1 VTTTH
6 LTPQEIA
13 DVFTTGFG
21 DGIREISV
29 REWAEG
35 SKKTKNTFIWIRL
48 DRNIFRDAVLR
59 LVEID
64 YPHLGVISGSD
75 TGDGIEL
82 LYHFLIYFGVSGA
95 EIMVTLAVPLPKSDL
110 RIPTISDIIPGAVYT
125 EREKQEMLGIDVVG
139 IPDNRGLFLPSDF
152 PAGVYPWRKDD
163 TGIRDDMIKNL
174 WAVGRPTDRPA
185 PYVPPKEEK
194 EPAPRKAP
202 ATKDDGAGAEKTAPE
217 GGTGQAALP
226 EDEEAQTSQSEHETG
241 DESAGK
247 EVNTDE

>member
-13 DVFTTGFG
+13 DVFTSGFG
-21 DGIREISV
+21 DGVKEISV

-48 DRNIFRDAVLR
+48 ERDIFRDAVLR

-64 YPHLGVISGSD
+64 YPHLGVVSGSD
-75 TGDGIEL
+75 RGDGIEL
-82 LYHFLIYFGVSGA
+82 LYQFLIYFGVHGA
-95 EIMVTLAVPLPKSDL
+95 EIMVTLAVSLPKSDL

-139 IPDNRGLFLPSDF
+139 IPDNRGLFLPPDF
-152 PAGVYPWRKDD
+152 PAGVYPWRKDE
-163 TGIRDDMIKNL
+163 TGIRDDMIKHL

-185 PYVPPKEEK
+185 PYVPPKEKK
-194 EPAPRKAP
+194 EPVQKKAP
-202 ATKDDGAGAEKTAPE
+202 ATGDDGGDAGKTAPE
-217 GGTGQAALP
+217 GSTAQAAP
-226 EDEEAQTSQSEHETG
+226 PGEDAETSQGEQETV

-247 EVNTDE
+247 EVKSDEE